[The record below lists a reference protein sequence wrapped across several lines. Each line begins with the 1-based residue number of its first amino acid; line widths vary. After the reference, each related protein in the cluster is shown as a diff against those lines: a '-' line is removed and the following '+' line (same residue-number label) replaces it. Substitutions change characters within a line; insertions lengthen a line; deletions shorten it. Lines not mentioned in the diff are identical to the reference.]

1 MEKKGRKVELTR
13 CKGLVPML
21 LLGSL
26 GLSTAAT
33 YLQDAIVSESP
44 EDTKESEIER
54 QKEIFAVRSMLTR
67 PINPPIHCAITTD
80 RSKELVHP

>member
-33 YLQDAIVSESP
+33 YLQDTVVSESA
-44 EDTKESEIER
+44 EDTNFRSEIDAYETYRSTHSSCDSDRQVER
-54 QKEIFAVRSMLTR
+54 IGAPV
-67 PINPPIHCAITTD
+67 TD
-80 RSKELVHP
+80 